1 MCEVVEWEVVE
12 TAAILIFFSITTLVV
27 LLVTRYWI
35 GNLEKKR
42 QTSDDLLAW
51 LKSTNERLDDQSKTI
66 VSTLNQS
73 TKALNER
80 LDNAARF
87 ISEVQKNI
95 GEMSEIGHD
104 MKELSEFLKSPK
116 LRGNIGEQILK
127 EILGQMLP
135 KQSFH
140 FQYAFKSGAIVDAA
154 IKTVNGLVPVDA
166 KFPME
171 NFRKLTAGRD
181 PEIRKTASKS
191 FLSDVKKHL
200 DAISKKYILTDEGT
214 TDFALMY
221 VPSEA
226 VYYEIVNSPELFDY
240 AQTKAVLP
248 VSPMTF
254 YAYLKTI
261 LMSLEG
267 QRIETEAR
275 EILKI
280 IRGIQKDYIEVQDNL
295 GVLSK
300 HLTNAYNQMHQVE
313 TRFMSL
319 GQKVQGEMGLLKKI

>member
-1 MCEVVEWEVVE
+1 ME
-12 TAAILIFFSITTLVV
+12 TAAILIFFLVTTLVV
-27 LLVTRYWI
+27 LFVTRYWI

-42 QTSDDLLAW
+42 QVSDDLLEW
-51 LKSTNERLDDQSKTI
+51 LRSTNARLDDQSKTI
-66 VSTLNQS
+66 VATLNDS

-80 LDNAARF
+80 LDNDDRF
-87 ISEVQKNI
+87 ISDVQKNI

-171 NFRKLTAGRD
+171 NFRKLSVGRD
-181 PEIRKTASKS
+181 AETRKSASKN
-191 FLSDVKKHL
+191 FLADVKKHL
-200 DAISKKYILTDEGT
+200 ESISKKYILTEEGT

-226 VYYEIVNSPELFDY
+226 VFYEIVNNPELFDY
-240 AQTKAVLP
+240 AHSKAVLP

-254 YAYLKTI
+254 YAYLKAV
-261 LMSLEG
+261 LMSMEG

-280 IRGIQKDYIEVQDNL
+280 IKGMQKDYAEIQDNL
-295 GVLSK
+295 GLLSK

-313 TRFMSL
+313 TRFMLL
-319 GQKVQGEMGLLKKI
+319 GQKFQGKMGLLK

>member
-1 MCEVVEWEVVE
+1 ME
-12 TAAILIFFSITTLVV
+12 TAAILIFFSVTTLII
-27 LLVTRYWI
+27 LLITRYWI

-42 QTSDDLLAW
+42 QASDDLLAW
-51 LKSTNERLDDQSKTI
+51 LKSTNTRLDEQSKTI

-171 NFRKLTAGRD
+171 NFRKLTGGRD
-181 PEIRKTASKS
+181 SEERKFAAKN

-200 DAISKKYILTDEGT
+200 ESISKKYILTDEGT

-226 VYYEIVNSPELFDY
+226 VFYEIVNSPELFDY
-240 AQTKAVLP
+240 AQSKAVLP

-254 YAYLKTI
+254 YAYLKAV
-261 LMSLEG
+261 LMSMEG
-267 QRIETEAR
+267 QRIESEAR

-280 IRGIQKDYIEVQDNL
+280 IKGMQKDYTDVQDNL
-295 GVLSK
+295 GLLSK

-313 TRFMSL
+313 TRFMLL
-319 GQKVQGEMGLLKKI
+319 GQKFQGKIGLFK